1 MNVAY
6 TCDLDPRDTDTDF
19 VNSGESQKAG
29 RSENFAV
36 RKSEIGTIPHFLL
49 LLLPSVTGSRG
60 GEGKRRKGGIY
71 TSGATIKTR
80 AAHFHTRSRSLC
92 RSSVHECA
100 IKQRNYQGLCS

>member
-6 TCDLDPRDTDTDF
+6 TCDLDPRDTDTYF

-49 LLLPSVTGSRG
+49 LLLPSVTGSGGGRG
-60 GEGKRRKGGIY
+60 REEEGRVGY
-71 TSGATIKTR
+71 TR
-80 AAHFHTRSRSLC
+80 AAR
-92 RSSVHECA
+92 
-100 IKQRNYQGLCS
+100 Q

>member
-6 TCDLDPRDTDTDF
+6 TCDLDPRDTDTYF

-49 LLLPSVTGSRG
+49 LLLPSVTGGSGGGRG
-60 GEGKRRKGGIY
+60 REEEGRVGY
-71 TSGATIKTR
+71 TR
-80 AAHFHTRSRSLC
+80 AAR
-92 RSSVHECA
+92 
-100 IKQRNYQGLCS
+100 Q

>member
-49 LLLPSVTGSRG
+49 LLLSSVTGGSGGGRG
-60 GEGKRRKGGIY
+60 REEEGRVGY
-71 TSGATIKTR
+71 TR
-80 AAHFHTRSRSLC
+80 AAR
-92 RSSVHECA
+92 
-100 IKQRNYQGLCS
+100 Q